1 MSERMHEVFLCTY
14 SDINQLTRCRLF
26 TRNAYKYSPLQIVEQ
41 YYDEAVYIGRLRA
54 IETLGYPLRINNHL
68 ALQTIPSPNQVIR
81 SLEYDYDLGH
91 MVKLLQVLGADKGLI
106 KEWIENA
113 E

>member
-14 SDINQLTRCRLF
+14 SDINQLTQCRVF
-26 TRNAYKYSPLQIVEQ
+26 TRNVYKYSPLQIVEQ

-81 SLEYDYDLGH
+81 TFDYDYDLGH
-91 MVKLLQVLGADKGLI
+91 MVKFLQVLGADKGLI
-106 KEWIENA
+106 KEWIETA